1 MRVTLRLR
9 GLALQPPFAP
19 PVRATITTG
28 TIDRSGAIS
37 ACTNTAT
44 TLKCRQ

>member
-1 MRVTLRLR
+1 MRFTVKLRRLT
-9 GLALQPPFAP
+9 LQPPFAP